1 MAPIIKGRM
10 MNKGDLMV
18 GYQPLFSIPNF
29 FRMVIS
35 NQACRHEDILYV
47 VEEIER
53 LGRDIVI

>member
-1 MAPIIKGRM
+1 M

-35 NQACRHEDILYV
+35 NQASRREDILYV
-47 VEEIER
+47 VEEIDR
-53 LGRDIVI
+53 LGHDIEL